1 MVEKWK
7 EALDK
12 VRLGGV
18 STNGSIQN
26 FLLH

>member
-7 EALDK
+7 EALDN
-12 VRLGGV
+12 VGLGGV